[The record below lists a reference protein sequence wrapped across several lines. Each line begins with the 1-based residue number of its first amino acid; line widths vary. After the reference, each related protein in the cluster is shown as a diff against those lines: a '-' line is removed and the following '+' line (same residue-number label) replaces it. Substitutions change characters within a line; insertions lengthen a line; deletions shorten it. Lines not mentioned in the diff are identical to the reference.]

1 MLDMR
6 DTERKLYKSATHL
19 GYSKIAYFDTL
30 NQLKGIKGDWCQADY
45 IMGPLL
51 RGRRCWIRRTVKQEA
66 LFE

>member
-30 NQLKGIKGDWCQADY
+30 NQLKGKRKRG
-45 IMGPLL
+45 MTKREFREKLL
-51 RGRRCWIRRTVKQEA
+51 KELRKRD
-66 LFE
+66 